1 MRKNVEKMSFNFS
14 PNFDLVKRHGG
25 QIKYLIFHYTGMRSD
40 KSAIKKLTDINSKVS
55 CHFYITEKGN
65 LIRMVPDLYIAWHA
79 GKSSWRNHKQLN
91 KYSIGIEISNPGHDH
106 NYISYKKK
114 QMETLVLI
122 SRKLINKYKINKK
135 NVLGHS
141 DIAPVRKKD
150 PGEKFPWKNLAKKK
164 IGIWHNLK
172 IAKSKKMRN
181 IKFLKKKEFF
191 NELKLYG
198 YDIKFSTETE
208 KKKIVKN
215 FQRHFR
221 PEIVNGK
228 LDKECFL
235 IIKALNS
242 MK

>member
-1 MRKNVEKMSFNFS
+1 
-14 PNFDLVKRHGG
+14 
-25 QIKYLIFHYTGMRSD
+25 
-40 KSAIKKLTDINSKVS
+40 
-55 CHFYITEKGN
+55 
-65 LIRMVPDLYIAWHA
+65 
-79 GKSSWRNHKQLN
+79 
-91 KYSIGIEISNPGHDH
+91 
-106 NYISYKKK
+106 
-114 QMETLVLI
+114 METLVLI

-172 IAKSKKMRN
+172 ISKSKKMRN
-181 IKFLKKKEFF
+181 IKFFKKKEFF

-198 YDIKFSTETE
+198 YDIKYSTETE

-228 LDKECFL
+228 LDKECFF